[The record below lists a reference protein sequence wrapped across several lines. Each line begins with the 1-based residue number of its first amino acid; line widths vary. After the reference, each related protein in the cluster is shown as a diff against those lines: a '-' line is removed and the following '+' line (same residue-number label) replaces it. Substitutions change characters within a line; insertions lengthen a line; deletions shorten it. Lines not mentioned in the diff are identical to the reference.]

1 MKLHKLIAATL
12 ASLLLSACAVRQDI
26 RPVLLAPAAERA
38 ICIIEHPATR
48 ATFLEAFQRQLEA
61 RGFAVRVVP
70 AGSGYNA
77 CPLTT
82 TYVAR
87 WSWDITIYMSFAQ
100 IRVFQNGQEAGS
112 AIYDATM
119 AGARLD
125 KWVDA
130 DAKVGEMVAELFP

>member
-1 MKLHKLIAATL
+1 MKLKAILVAAL
-12 ASLLLSACAVRQDI
+12 ASFFVSGCAVNQDI
-26 RPVLLAPAAERA
+26 RPVQLASTAERT

-48 ATFLEAFQRQLEA
+48 NTFRDAYQRELQN
-61 RGFAVRVVP
+61 RGFQAQIIP
-70 AGSGYNA
+70 AGSPYNS

-112 AIYDATM
+112 AIYDARM

-125 KWVDA
+125 KWIDA
-130 DAKVGEMVAELFP
+130 DQKVAEMVAELFP